1 MMIPETFLWPLGCL
15 ALLGAVHALFCLE
28 DVVRYAAKRAAEALH
43 RWL

>member
-1 MMIPETFLWPLGCL
+1 MTIPTHWLWPLGCL
-15 ALLGAVHALFCLE
+15 ALLGAVHMLFCLE